1 MKKRLVPILL
11 SLVMVLMLL
20 PSPALAVNGEGASIM
35 FLPPAAP
42 ATDKLSEVLSGEVVQ
57 LACANGTH
65 SHAPA
70 SYPLKPDTY
79 SVGMVTA
86 DDAYGYICPV
96 IIQAN
101 AYIAAYND
109 ETASKHSLSP
119 HASEAQTLMLTWD
132 AAAKS
137 WKAPKN
143 KLPLAFSLTCQDPR
157 PSDPTPRISNV
168 PSVPTDSQLP
178 GILGQSIAKV
188 ACANSQAFHGDKTY
202 GLLPGGYTISA
213 IAGDATIGYSCTVSI
228 NSAPYVAAYNTEMG
242 AIHTLQADGQ
252 AAKSITLSWDGANQ
266 AWALRDG
273 LPLVFPVLCK
283 DPAVPPQAP
292 AVDQLPGIL
301 GSVVKVACAN
311 SRGFHGD
318 KTYALLPGSYTIGS
332 VAGDG
337 AAGYTCP
344 VTIHDAAP
352 YVAAYTTD
360 MGAAHTLQPAAQTPK
375 TITLAWNGK
384 AWQKPTAGLPVA
396 FAVLCQNPPV
406 STLPASP
413 TKAETL
419 KLLGAARVQVNCS
432 AGRHGGWTYPLRE
445 DSIQLSSVY
454 EVNNQPRVNVTLSGN
469 PYVQSYSWET
479 GKAHALSSPTAY
491 TITLVYQDGW
501 RLQEALASAK
511 TYAFNAACNQGNVG
525 GGWYPRI
532 SGGRNPGGNAPI
544 TQPGTV
550 ASFPNPALS
559 IPRTGDAPQ
568 MGLGAGLAV
577 LALLGLAMYFGR
589 RASAD

>member
-1 MKKRLVPILL
+1 MKKQLFPILL

-20 PSPALAVNGEGASIM
+20 PSLALAADGEGASS
-35 FLPPAAP
+35 LLPAAP
-42 ATDKLSEVLSGEVVQ
+42 TTDKLPEILSGPVVQ
-57 LACANGTH
+57 VSCFNGSH
-65 SHAPA
+65 AHAPA
-70 SYPLKPDTY
+70 SYPLKPGSYT
-79 SVGMVTA
+79 VGKVA
-86 DDAYGYICPV
+86 GDAAKGYTCPV
-96 IIQAN
+96 VIQAS
-101 AYIAAYND
+101 AYLAAYND

-119 HASEAQTLMLTWD
+119 QASAAQTVVLTWD
-132 AAAKS
+132 GAAKQ
-137 WKAPKN
+137 WKAPVD
-143 KLPLAFSLTCQDPR
+143 KLPVAFPLACEGGQPA
-157 PSDPTPRISNV
+157 TPRTPV
-168 PSVPTDSQLP
+168 PPSAPTDGQLP
-178 GILGQSIAKV
+178 GILGESVVKV
-188 ACANSQAFHGDKTY
+188 ACANPKAAHGEKTY
-202 GLLPGGYTISA
+202 GLLPGSYA
-213 IAGDATIGYSCTVSI
+213 IGSVAGDATAGYTCPVTIHSDL
-228 NSAPYVAAYNTEMG
+228 YVAAYNAVAG
-242 AIHTLQADGQ
+242 AAHTLQPDGQ
-252 AAKSITLSWDGANQ
+252 ATKSITLSWDGANQ

-273 LPLVFPVLCK
+273 LPLAFPMLCK
-283 DPAVPPQAP
+283 DAAAAPQAP
-292 AVDQLPGIL
+292 ASDQLPGIL

-318 KTYALLPGSYTIGS
+318 KTYALLPGSYTIGT

-337 AAGYTCP
+337 VKGYTCP
-344 VTIHDAAP
+344 VTIHDAAT
-352 YVAAYTTD
+352 YVAAYNAD

-375 TITLAWNGK
+375 TIVLVWDGN
-384 AWQKPTAGLPVA
+384 AWQKPAAGLPVT

-406 STLPASP
+406 STPPAPPS
-413 TKAETL
+413 KAEAL
-419 KLLGAARVQVNCS
+419 GLLGAARVQVNCS
-432 AGRHGGWTYPLRE
+432 AGRHGGRAYTLRG
-445 DSIQLSSVY
+445 DSIQLGSVY
-454 EVNNQPRVNVTLSGN
+454 EVNKQPRVNITLSGA

-501 RLQEALASAK
+501 RLQEALAAAK

>member
-1 MKKRLVPILL
+1 MKKQLFPILL

-20 PSPALAVNGEGASIM
+20 PSLALAADGEGASS
-35 FLPPAAP
+35 LLPAAP
-42 ATDKLSEVLSGEVVQ
+42 TTDKLPEILSGPVVQ
-57 LACANGTH
+57 VSCFNGSH
-65 SHAPA
+65 AHAPA
-70 SYPLKPDTY
+70 SYPLKPGSYT
-79 SVGMVTA
+79 VGKVA
-86 DDAYGYICPV
+86 GDAAKGYTCPV
-96 IIQAN
+96 VIQAS
-101 AYIAAYND
+101 AYLAAYND

-119 HASEAQTLMLTWD
+119 QASAAQTVVLTWD
-132 AAAKS
+132 GAAKQ
-137 WKAPKN
+137 WKAPVD
-143 KLPLAFSLTCQDPR
+143 KLPVAFPLACEGGQPA
-157 PSDPTPRISNV
+157 TPRTPV
-168 PSVPTDSQLP
+168 PPSAPTDGQLP
-178 GILGQSIAKV
+178 GILGESVVKV
-188 ACANSQAFHGDKTY
+188 ACANPKAAHGEKTY
-202 GLLPGGYTISA
+202 GLLPGSYA
-213 IAGDATIGYSCTVSI
+213 IGSVAGDATAGYTCPVTIHSDL
-228 NSAPYVAAYNTEMG
+228 YVAAYNAVAG
-242 AIHTLQADGQ
+242 AAHTLQPDGQ
-252 AAKSITLSWDGANQ
+252 ATKSITLSWDGANQ

-273 LPLVFPVLCK
+273 LPLAFPVLCK
-283 DPAVPPQAP
+283 DAAAAPQAP
-292 AVDQLPGIL
+292 ASDQLPGIL

-318 KTYALLPGSYTIGS
+318 KTYALLPGSYTIGT

-337 AAGYTCP
+337 VKGYTCP

-352 YVAAYTTD
+352 YVAAYNAD

-375 TITLAWNGK
+375 TIVLVWDGN
-384 AWQKPTAGLPVA
+384 AWQKPAAGLPVT

-406 STLPASP
+406 STLPAPPS
-413 TKAETL
+413 KAEAL
-419 KLLGAARVQVNCS
+419 GLLGAAKVQVNCS
-432 AGRHGGWTYPLRE
+432 AGRHGGRAYTLRG
-445 DSIQLSSVY
+445 DSIQLGSVY
-454 EVNNQPRVNVTLSGN
+454 EVNNQPRVNLTLSGN

-544 TQPGTV
+544 TQPGTA

>member
-20 PSPALAVNGEGASIM
+20 SSPALAVNGEGASIM

-168 PSVPTDSQLP
+168 PSVPTDSQLL

-213 IAGDATIGYSCTVSI
+213 VAGDATIGYSCTVSI

-242 AIHTLQADGQ
+242 AIHALQTDG
-252 AAKSITLSWDGANQ
+252 
-266 AWALRDG
+266 
-273 LPLVFPVLCK
+273 
-283 DPAVPPQAP
+283 
-292 AVDQLPGIL
+292 
-301 GSVVKVACAN
+301 
-311 SRGFHGD
+311 
-318 KTYALLPGSYTIGS
+318 
-332 VAGDG
+332 
-337 AAGYTCP
+337 
-344 VTIHDAAP
+344 
-352 YVAAYTTD
+352 
-360 MGAAHTLQPAAQTPK
+360 QTPK
-375 TITLAWNGK
+375 AITLTWDGK
-384 AWQKPTAGLPVA
+384 AWQKPITGLPITLTVS
-396 FAVLCQNPPV
+396 CQKQPV
-406 STLPASP
+406 STLPTAP

-419 KLLGAARVQVNCS
+419 QLLGAARVQVNCS
-432 AGRHGGWTYPLRE
+432 AGRHGARAYVLRE

-454 EVNNQPRVNVTLSGN
+454 EVNNQPRVNVTLSGA

-491 TITLVYQDGW
+491 TITLVYQNGW
-501 RLQEALASAK
+501 RLQEPLAAAK

>member
-20 PSPALAVNGEGASIM
+20 PSLALAADGEGASS
-35 FLPPAAP
+35 LLPAAP
-42 ATDKLSEVLSGEVVQ
+42 PADKLPEILTGPVVQ
-57 LACANGTH
+57 VSCFDVGHA
-65 SHAPA
+65 HAPA
-70 SYPLKPDTY
+70 SYPLKPGSYT
-79 SVGMVTA
+79 VGKVA
-86 DDAYGYICPV
+86 GDAVEGYTCPV
-96 IIQAN
+96 VIQAS

-119 HASEAQTLMLTWD
+119 QASAAQTVVLTWD
-132 AAAKS
+132 GAAKL
-137 WKAPKN
+137 WKAPGD
-143 KLPLAFSLTCQDPR
+143 KLPLVFPLACEGGQPA
-157 PSDPTPRISNV
+157 TPRTPV
-168 PSVPTDSQLP
+168 PPSAPTDGQLP
-178 GILGQSIAKV
+178 GILGESVVKV
-188 ACANSQAFHGDKTY
+188 ACANPKAAHGEKTY
-202 GLLPGGYTISA
+202 GLLPGSYA
-213 IAGDATIGYSCTVSI
+213 IGSVAGDATAGYTCPVTIHSD
-228 NSAPYVAAYNTEMG
+228 PYVAAYNAVAG
-242 AIHTLQADGQ
+242 AAHTLQPD
-252 AAKSITLSWDGANQ
+252 AKSITLSWDGANQ

-301 GSVVKVACAN
+301 GSMVKVACAN

-318 KTYALLPGSYTIGS
+318 KTYALLPGSYTIGN

-337 AAGYTCP
+337 VKGYTCP
-344 VTIHDAAP
+344 VTIHNAAP
-352 YVAAYTTD
+352 YVAAYNTD
-360 MGAAHTLQPAAQTPK
+360 IGAVHALQTDGQTPK
-375 TITLAWNGK
+375 AITLTWDGK
-384 AWQKPTAGLPVA
+384 AWQKPITGLPITLTVS
-396 FAVLCQNPPV
+396 CQKQPV
-406 STLPASP
+406 STLPTAP

-419 KLLGAARVQVNCS
+419 QLLGAARVQVNCS
-432 AGRHGGWTYPLRE
+432 AGRHGARAYVLRE

-454 EVNNQPRVNVTLSGN
+454 EVNNQPRVNITLSGA

-491 TITLVYQDGW
+491 IITLVYQNGW
-501 RLQEALASAK
+501 RLQEPLAAAK

-544 TQPGTV
+544 TQPGTA

>member
-1 MKKRLVPILL
+1 MKKQLFPILL

-20 PSPALAVNGEGASIM
+20 PSLALAADGEGASS
-35 FLPPAAP
+35 LLPAAP
-42 ATDKLSEVLSGEVVQ
+42 TADKLPEILTGPVVQ
-57 LACANGTH
+57 VSCFDVG
-65 SHAPA
+65 HAHGPA
-70 SYPLKPDTY
+70 SYPLKPGSYT
-79 SVGMVTA
+79 VGKVA
-86 DDAYGYICPV
+86 GDAAKGYTCPV
-96 IIQAN
+96 VIQAS

-109 ETASKHSLSP
+109 ETSSKHSLSP
-119 HASEAQTLMLTWD
+119 QASAAQTVALTWD
-132 AAAKS
+132 GAAKQ
-137 WKAPKN
+137 WKAPGD
-143 KLPLAFSLTCQDPR
+143 KLPLVFPLAGEGGQPATP
-157 PSDPTPRISNV
+157 PTPV
-168 PSVPTDSQLP
+168 PPSAPTDSQLP
-178 GILGQSIAKV
+178 GILGESVVKV
-188 ACANSQAFHGDKTY
+188 ACANPKAAHGDKTY
-202 GLLPGGYTISA
+202 ALLPGGYTISA
-213 IAGDATIGYSCTVSI
+213 VAGDATIGYSCTVSI

-242 AIHTLQADGQ
+242 AIHTLQPEVQ
-252 AAKSITLSWDGANQ
+252 ASKAIVLVWEAANQ

-273 LPLVFPVLCK
+273 GLPISFPVLCK
-283 DPAVPPQAP
+283 DAAVPPQAP

-301 GSVVKVACAN
+301 GSMVKVACAN

-318 KTYALLPGSYTIGS
+318 KTYALLPGSYTIGN

-337 AAGYTCP
+337 VKGYTCP
-344 VTIHDAAP
+344 VTIHNAAP
-352 YVAAYTTD
+352 YVAAYNTD
-360 MGAAHTLQPAAQTPK
+360 IGAVHALQTDGQTPK
-375 TITLAWNGK
+375 AITLTWDGK
-384 AWQKPTAGLPVA
+384 AWQKPITGLPITLTVS
-396 FAVLCQNPPV
+396 CQKQPV
-406 STLPASP
+406 STLPTAP

-419 KLLGAARVQVNCS
+419 QLLGAARVQVNCS
-432 AGRHGGWTYPLRE
+432 AGRHGARAYVLRE

-454 EVNNQPRVNVTLSGN
+454 EVNNQPRVNITLSGA

-491 TITLVYQDGW
+491 IITLVYQNGW
-501 RLQEALASAK
+501 RLQEPLAAAK

>member
-1 MKKRLVPILL
+1 M
-11 SLVMVLMLL
+11 
-20 PSPALAVNGEGASIM
+20 
-35 FLPPAAP
+35 
-42 ATDKLSEVLSGEVVQ
+42 
-57 LACANGTH
+57 
-65 SHAPA
+65 
-70 SYPLKPDTY
+70 
-79 SVGMVTA
+79 
-86 DDAYGYICPV
+86 
-96 IIQAN
+96 
-101 AYIAAYND
+101 
-109 ETASKHSLSP
+109 
-119 HASEAQTLMLTWD
+119 
-132 AAAKS
+132 
-137 WKAPKN
+137 
-143 KLPLAFSLTCQDPR
+143 
-157 PSDPTPRISNV
+157 
-168 PSVPTDSQLP
+168 
-178 GILGQSIAKV
+178 KV

-213 IAGDATIGYSCTVSI
+213 VAGDATIGYSCTVSI

-242 AIHTLQADGQ
+242 AIHTLQPEVQ
-252 AAKSITLSWDGANQ
+252 ASKAIVLVWEAASQ

-273 LPLVFPVLCK
+273 GLPISFPVLCK
-283 DPAVPPQAP
+283 DAAVPPQAP

-301 GSVVKVACAN
+301 GSMVKVACAN

-318 KTYALLPGSYTIGS
+318 KTYALLPGSYTIGN

-337 AAGYTCP
+337 VKGYTCP
-344 VTIHDAAP
+344 VTIHNAAP
-352 YVAAYTTD
+352 YVAAYNTD
-360 MGAAHTLQPAAQTPK
+360 IGAVHALQTDGQTPK
-375 TITLAWNGK
+375 AITLTWDGK
-384 AWQKPTAGLPVA
+384 AWQKPITGLPITLTVS
-396 FAVLCQNPPV
+396 CQKQPV
-406 STLPASP
+406 SPLPTAP

-419 KLLGAARVQVNCS
+419 QLLGAARVQVNCS
-432 AGRHGGWTYPLRE
+432 AGRHGARAYVLRE

-469 PYVQSYSWET
+469 PYVQAYSRDMGKPHTLSY
-479 GKAHALSSPTAY
+479 PTAY
-491 TITLVYQDGW
+491 TITLVYQNGW
-501 RLQEALASAK
+501 RLQEPLAAAK

>member
-1 MKKRLVPILL
+1 MKKQLFPILL

-20 PSPALAVNGEGASIM
+20 PSLALAADGEGASS
-35 FLPPAAP
+35 LLPAAP
-42 ATDKLSEVLSGEVVQ
+42 PADKLPEILTGPVVQ
-57 LACANGTH
+57 VSCFDVGHA
-65 SHAPA
+65 HAPA
-70 SYPLKPDTY
+70 SYPLKPGSYT
-79 SVGMVTA
+79 VGKVA
-86 DDAYGYICPV
+86 GDAVEGYTCPV
-96 IIQAN
+96 VIQAS

-119 HASEAQTLMLTWD
+119 QASAAQTVVLTWD
-132 AAAKS
+132 GAAKL
-137 WKAPKN
+137 WKAPGD
-143 KLPLAFSLTCQDPR
+143 KLPLVFPLACEGGQPA
-157 PSDPTPRISNV
+157 TPRTPV
-168 PSVPTDSQLP
+168 PPSAPTDGQLP
-178 GILGQSIAKV
+178 GILGESVVKV
-188 ACANSQAFHGDKTY
+188 ACANPKAAHGEKTY
-202 GLLPGGYTISA
+202 GLLPGSYA
-213 IAGDATIGYSCTVSI
+213 IGSVAGDATAGYTCPVTIHSD
-228 NSAPYVAAYNTEMG
+228 PYVAAYNAVAG
-242 AIHTLQADGQ
+242 AAHTLQPD
-252 AAKSITLSWDGANQ
+252 AKSITLSWDGANQ

-301 GSVVKVACAN
+301 GSMVKVACAN

-318 KTYALLPGSYTIGS
+318 KTYALLPGSYTIGN

-337 AAGYTCP
+337 VKGYTCP
-344 VTIHDAAP
+344 VTIHNAAP
-352 YVAAYTTD
+352 YVAAYNTD
-360 MGAAHTLQPAAQTPK
+360 IGAVHALQTDGQTPK
-375 TITLAWNGK
+375 AITLTWDGK
-384 AWQKPTAGLPVA
+384 AWQKPITGLPITLTVS
-396 FAVLCQNPPV
+396 CQKQPV
-406 STLPASP
+406 STLPAAP

-419 KLLGAARVQVNCS
+419 QLLGAARVQVNCS
-432 AGRHGGWTYPLRE
+432 AGRHGARAYVLRE

-454 EVNNQPRVNVTLSGN
+454 EVNNQPRVNITLSGA
-469 PYVQSYSWET
+469 PYVQAYSRDMGKPHTLSY
-479 GKAHALSSPTAY
+479 PTAY
-491 TITLVYQDGW
+491 TITLVYQNGW
-501 RLQEALASAK
+501 RLQEPLAAAK

-568 MGLGAGLAV
+568 MGLGAGLAA

>member
-20 PSPALAVNGEGASIM
+20 PSLALAADGEGASS
-35 FLPPAAP
+35 LLPAAP
-42 ATDKLSEVLSGEVVQ
+42 TTDKLSEVLSGEVVQ

-213 IAGDATIGYSCTVSI
+213 VAGDATIGYSCTVSI

-242 AIHTLQADGQ
+242 AIHTLQPEVQ
-252 AAKSITLSWDGANQ
+252 ASKAIVLVWEAASQ

-283 DPAVPPQAP
+283 DPAVPP
-292 AVDQLPGIL
+292 
-301 GSVVKVACAN
+301 
-311 SRGFHGD
+311 
-318 KTYALLPGSYTIGS
+318 
-332 VAGDG
+332 
-337 AAGYTCP
+337 
-344 VTIHDAAP
+344 
-352 YVAAYTTD
+352 
-360 MGAAHTLQPAAQTPK
+360 
-375 TITLAWNGK
+375 
-384 AWQKPTAGLPVA
+384 KP
-396 FAVLCQNPPV
+396 PPL
-406 STLPASP
+406 T
-413 TKAETL
+413 
-419 KLLGAARVQVNCS
+419 
-432 AGRHGGWTYPLRE
+432 
-445 DSIQLSSVY
+445 
-454 EVNNQPRVNVTLSGN
+454 
-469 PYVQSYSWET
+469 
-479 GKAHALSSPTAY
+479 
-491 TITLVYQDGW
+491 
-501 RLQEALASAK
+501 
-511 TYAFNAACNQGNVG
+511 
-525 GGWYPRI
+525 
-532 SGGRNPGGNAPI
+532 
-544 TQPGTV
+544 
-550 ASFPNPALS
+550 SF
-559 IPRTGDAPQ
+559 
-568 MGLGAGLAV
+568 
-577 LALLGLAMYFGR
+577 
-589 RASAD
+589 RASWGPW

>member
-1 MKKRLVPILL
+1 MKKQLFPILL

-20 PSPALAVNGEGASIM
+20 PSLALAADGEGASS
-35 FLPPAAP
+35 LLPAAP
-42 ATDKLSEVLSGEVVQ
+42 TTDKLPEILSGPVVQ
-57 LACANGTH
+57 VSCFNGSH
-65 SHAPA
+65 AHAPA
-70 SYPLKPDTY
+70 SYPLKPGSYT
-79 SVGMVTA
+79 VGKVA
-86 DDAYGYICPV
+86 GDAVEGYTCPV
-96 IIQAN
+96 VIQAS

-109 ETASKHSLSP
+109 ETSSKHSLSP
-119 HASEAQTLMLTWD
+119 QASAAQTVALTWD
-132 AAAKS
+132 GAAKL
-137 WKAPKN
+137 WKAPGD
-143 KLPLAFSLTCQDPR
+143 KLPLVFPLACEGGQPA
-157 PSDPTPRISNV
+157 TPRTPAP
-168 PSVPTDSQLP
+168 PSAPTDGQLP
-178 GILGQSIAKV
+178 GILGESVVKV
-188 ACANSQAFHGDKTY
+188 ACANPKAAHGEKTY
-202 GLLPGGYTISA
+202 GLLPGSYA
-213 IAGDATIGYSCTVSI
+213 IGSVAGDATAGYTCPVTIHSD
-228 NSAPYVAAYNTEMG
+228 PYVAAYNAVAG
-242 AIHTLQADGQ
+242 AAHTLQPD
-252 AAKSITLSWDGANQ
+252 AKSITLSWDGANQ

-301 GSVVKVACAN
+301 GSMVKVACAN

-318 KTYALLPGSYTIGS
+318 KTYALLPGSYTIGN

-337 AAGYTCP
+337 VKGYTCP
-344 VTIHDAAP
+344 VIIHNAAP
-352 YVAAYTTD
+352 YVAAYNTD
-360 MGAAHTLQPAAQTPK
+360 IGAVHALQTDGQTPK
-375 TITLAWNGK
+375 AITLTWDGK
-384 AWQKPTAGLPVA
+384 AWQKPITGLPITLTVS
-396 FAVLCQNPPV
+396 CQKQPV
-406 STLPASP
+406 STLPTAP

-419 KLLGAARVQVNCS
+419 QLLGAARAQVNCS
-432 AGRHGGWTYPLRE
+432 AGRHGARAYVLRE

-454 EVNNQPRVNVTLSGN
+454 EVNNQPRVNITLSGA

>member
-20 PSPALAVNGEGASIM
+20 PSPALAVNSEGASIM

-132 AAAKS
+132 AAAKL
-137 WKAPKN
+137 WKAPGD
-143 KLPLAFSLTCQDPR
+143 KLPLVFPLACEGGQPA
-157 PSDPTPRISNV
+157 TPRTPV
-168 PSVPTDSQLP
+168 PPSAPTDGQLP
-178 GILGQSIAKV
+178 GILGESVVKV
-188 ACANSQAFHGDKTY
+188 ACANPKAAHGEKTY
-202 GLLPGGYTISA
+202 GLLPGSYA
-213 IAGDATIGYSCTVSI
+213 IGSVAGDATAGYTCPVTIHSD
-228 NSAPYVAAYNTEMG
+228 PYVAAYNAVAG
-242 AIHTLQADGQ
+242 AAHTLQPD
-252 AAKSITLSWDGANQ
+252 AKSITLSWDGANQ

-301 GSVVKVACAN
+301 GSMVKVACAN

-318 KTYALLPGSYTIGS
+318 KTYALLPGSYTIGN

-337 AAGYTCP
+337 VKGYTCP
-344 VTIHDAAP
+344 VTIHNAAP
-352 YVAAYTTD
+352 YVAAYNTD
-360 MGAAHTLQPAAQTPK
+360 IGAVHALQTDGQTPK
-375 TITLAWNGK
+375 AITLTWDGK
-384 AWQKPTAGLPVA
+384 AWQKPITGLPITLTVS
-396 FAVLCQNPPV
+396 CQKQPV
-406 STLPASP
+406 STLPAPPS
-413 TKAETL
+413 KAEAL
-419 KLLGAARVQVNCS
+419 GLLGAARVQVNCS
-432 AGRHGGWTYPLRE
+432 AGRHGARAYVLRE

-469 PYVQSYSWET
+469 PYVQAYSRDMGKPHTLSY
-479 GKAHALSSPTAY
+479 PTAY
-491 TITLVYQDGW
+491 TVTLVWQNGW
-501 RLQEALASAK
+501 RLQEPLAAAK

>member
-20 PSPALAVNGEGASIM
+20 PSLALAADGEGASS
-35 FLPPAAP
+35 LLPAAP
-42 ATDKLSEVLSGEVVQ
+42 TTDKLPEILSGPVVQ
-57 LACANGTH
+57 VSCFNGSH
-65 SHAPA
+65 AHAPA
-70 SYPLKPDTY
+70 SYPLKPGSYT
-79 SVGMVTA
+79 VGKVA
-86 DDAYGYICPV
+86 GDAVEGYTCPV
-96 IIQAN
+96 VIQAS

-109 ETASKHSLSP
+109 ETSSKHSLSP
-119 HASEAQTLMLTWD
+119 QASAAQTVALTWD
-132 AAAKS
+132 GAAKQ
-137 WKAPKN
+137 WKAPGD
-143 KLPLAFSLTCQDPR
+143 KLPLVFPLAGEGGQPA
-157 PSDPTPRISNV
+157 TPRTPV
-168 PSVPTDSQLP
+168 PPSAPTDSQLP
-178 GILGQSIAKV
+178 GILGESVVKV
-188 ACANSQAFHGDKTY
+188 ACANPKAAHGDKTY
-202 GLLPGGYTISA
+202 ALLPGSYTIGTV
-213 IAGDATIGYSCTVSI
+213 AGDATAGYTCPVTIHSD
-228 NSAPYVAAYNTEMG
+228 PYVAAYNAVAG
-242 AIHTLQADGQ
+242 AAHTLQPDGQ

-273 LPLVFPVLCK
+273 LPLAFPVLCK
-283 DPAVPPQAP
+283 DAAAAPQAP
-292 AVDQLPGIL
+292 ASDQLPGIL

-318 KTYALLPGSYTIGS
+318 KTYALLPGSYTIGN

-337 AAGYTCP
+337 VKGYTCP
-344 VTIHDAAP
+344 VTIHNAAP
-352 YVAAYTTD
+352 YVAAYNTD
-360 MGAAHTLQPAAQTPK
+360 TGAVHTLQPAAQTPK
-375 TITLAWNGK
+375 TIVLVWDGN
-384 AWQKPTAGLPVA
+384 AWQKPAAGLPVT

-406 STLPASP
+406 STLPAPPS
-413 TKAETL
+413 KAEAL
-419 KLLGAARVQVNCS
+419 GLLGAARVQVNCS
-432 AGRHGGWTYPLRE
+432 AGRHGGRAYTLRG
-445 DSIQLSSVY
+445 DSIQLGSVY
-454 EVNNQPRVNVTLSGN
+454 EVNKQPRVNITLSGA

>member
-20 PSPALAVNGEGASIM
+20 PSLALAADGEGASS
-35 FLPPAAP
+35 LLPAAP
-42 ATDKLSEVLSGEVVQ
+42 TTDKLPEILSGPVVQ
-57 LACANGTH
+57 VSCFDVGHA
-65 SHAPA
+65 HAPA
-70 SYPLKPDTY
+70 SYPLKPGSYT
-79 SVGMVTA
+79 VGKVA
-86 DDAYGYICPV
+86 GDAVEGYTCPV
-96 IIQAN
+96 VIQAS

-109 ETASKHSLSP
+109 ETSSKHSLSP
-119 HASEAQTLMLTWD
+119 QASAAQTVALTWD
-132 AAAKS
+132 GAAKQ
-137 WKAPKN
+137 WKAPGD
-143 KLPLAFSLTCQDPR
+143 KLPLVFPLACEGGQPA
-157 PSDPTPRISNV
+157 TPRTPV
-168 PSVPTDSQLP
+168 PPSAPTDGQLP
-178 GILGQSIAKV
+178 GILGESVVKV
-188 ACANSQAFHGDKTY
+188 ACANPKAAHGEKTY
-202 GLLPGGYTISA
+202 GLLPGSYAIGSVAGDEAGGYTCPV
-213 IAGDATIGYSCTVSI
+213 TIYSD
-228 NSAPYVAAYNTEMG
+228 PYVAAYNAVAG
-242 AIHTLQADGQ
+242 AAHTLQPDGQ

-273 LPLVFPVLCK
+273 GLPISFPVLCK
-283 DPAVPPQAP
+283 DAAVPPQAP

-301 GSVVKVACAN
+301 GSMVKVACAN

-318 KTYALLPGSYTIGS
+318 KTYALLPGSYTIGN

-337 AAGYTCP
+337 VKGYTCP
-344 VTIHDAAP
+344 VTIHNAAP
-352 YVAAYTTD
+352 YVAAYNTD
-360 MGAAHTLQPAAQTPK
+360 IGAVHALQTDGQTPK
-375 TITLAWNGK
+375 AITLTWDGK
-384 AWQKPTAGLPVA
+384 AWQKPITGLPITLTVS
-396 FAVLCQNPPV
+396 CQKQPV
-406 STLPASP
+406 STLPTAP

-419 KLLGAARVQVNCS
+419 QILGAARVQVNCS
-432 AGRHGGWTYPLRE
+432 AGRHGGRAYTLRG
-445 DSIQLSSVY
+445 DSIQLGSVY
-454 EVNNQPRVNVTLSGN
+454 EVNKQPRVNITLSGA

-501 RLQEALASAK
+501 RLQEALAAAK

-577 LALLGLAMYFGR
+577 LALLGLAVYFGR